1 MRILVTGAA
10 GFIGSALC
18 EKLVMSNHEVTAVDN
33 FSDYYDVSLKNLR
46 VKELLSPLNLEV
58 LNLDIC
64 DQAMVEKVFTLSKPE
79 VVIHLAAQAGVRLGV
94 SESHK
99 YVESNL
105 VGFSNILISTIEHK
119 IPKFLYASSSSV
131 YGDKA
136 AIPYHEF
143 ELNLHPNSFYGSTK
157 LANELLAPTLVK
169 NSATIARGLR
179 FFTVYGPWGRPD
191 MAYFRM
197 IANVIAGTDFNFFGD
212 GSIERDFTFIS
223 DAVSSVINLTIELDG
238 RKPGFSDVVNLGG
251 GRPLSMNYL
260 LETVGSLTGKTV
272 EFQRLETNKN
282 DAKKTMSDSTYIQ
295 ELIGSKP
302 NIKLEDG
309 ISKTIEWASRD
320 VISKN
325 LDKWV
330 KSVK

>member
-18 EKLVMSNHEVTAVDN
+18 EKLVLSNHEVTAVDN
-33 FSDYYDVSLKNLR
+33 FSDYYDVSLKRMR

-64 DQAMVEKVFTLSKPE
+64 DQAAVEKVFTSSKPE

-105 VGFSNILISTIEHK
+105 VGFSNILISTIEHQ

-136 AIPYHEF
+136 AIPYHES

>member
-33 FSDYYDVSLKNLR
+33 FSDYYDVNLKNLR

-64 DQAMVEKVFTLSKPE
+64 DQAAVEKVFTSSKPE

-105 VGFSNILISTIEHK
+105 VGFSNILISTIEHQ

-136 AIPYHEF
+136 AIPYHES